1 MQIEMK
7 VKDGM
12 LQPLIPTKFKHNH
25 VMIEIADE
33 EIINVDGRVQDGATK
48 KIGIGA
54 KLDQILGEYRKKNK
68 AMISPEQ
75 DKAIW
80 HKHLEEKHF
89 QRDI

>member
-12 LQPLIPTKFKHNH
+12 LQPLIPTKFKHKQ

-33 EIINVDGRVQDGATK
+33 EIINIDDGVQDGATK
-48 KIGIGA
+48 KTDIGE
-54 KLDQILGEYRKKNK
+54 KLDQILGEYRKNNN

-80 HKHLEEKHF
+80 HKHLEEKYF
-89 QRDI
+89 K